1 MTKVGIIQYPGS
13 NCEFDTLHILKD
25 VLRVDTDLVWHK
37 SGDISSYDAF
47 IIPGGFSYGDYLR
60 AGAIASKGSIIEK
73 LKVESDK
80 GKPILGICNGFQILV
95 EAGLLPGSILLN
107 SSTKFIC
114 RWIQIRM
121 ENEKTT
127 ICRKIPKGALLK
139 MPIAHKEGRYYV
151 DKDELLQ
158 LRKNNNIVFRYVV
171 ESKDGSV
178 ESSPNGAT
186 DNIAGICN
194 DAGNILGMMPHP
206 ERASEPI
213 LDPVGS
219 LDGLKIFRSFLSMI

>member
-1 MTKVGIIQYPGS
+1 
-13 NCEFDTLHILKD
+13 
-25 VLRVDTDLVWHK
+25 
-37 SGDISSYDAF
+37 
-47 IIPGGFSYGDYLR
+47 
-60 AGAIASKGSIIEK
+60 
-73 LKVESDK
+73 
-80 GKPILGICNGFQILV
+80 
-95 EAGLLPGSILLN
+95 
-107 SSTKFIC
+107 
-114 RWIQIRM
+114 
-121 ENEKTT
+121 
-127 ICRKIPKGALLK
+127 